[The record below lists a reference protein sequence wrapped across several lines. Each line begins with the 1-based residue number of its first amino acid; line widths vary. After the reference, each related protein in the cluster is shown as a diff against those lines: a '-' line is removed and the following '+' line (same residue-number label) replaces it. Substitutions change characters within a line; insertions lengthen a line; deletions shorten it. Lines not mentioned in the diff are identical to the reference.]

1 MIYRSFDP
9 FSPIPDTVLPELIV
23 DTKPKEQEAKNDLL
37 SNTGNTLTV
46 GGVIYSEF
54 GNTIANKNFW
64 IDAKGNYKSTDLLNK
79 QADDKYVRGVQG
91 YRNGYNSAL
100 KAASKYQAAGKV
112 VGGLGIGITVWE
124 IGSGQKN
131 LIGEGG
137 LDLIMGSIGFTGWG
151 APISLI
157 YFGGKYILQE
167 TNNDF
172 WNK

>member
-1 MIYRSFDP
+1 M
-9 FSPIPDTVLPELIV
+9 
-23 DTKPKEQEAKNDLL
+23 
-37 SNTGNTLTV
+37 
-46 GGVIYSEF
+46 GGS
-54 GNTIANKNFW
+54 
-64 IDAKGNYKSTDLLNK
+64 
-79 QADDKYVRGVQG
+79 
-91 YRNGYNSAL
+91 
-100 KAASKYQAAGKV
+100 
-112 VGGLGIGITVWE
+112 GIGITVWE